1 MDLGLKDKIAFVAGS
16 SRGIGRS
23 IVDALAREGAKVVVT
38 GRETHDLD
46 RAVTE
51 LRLQYGDDRVEGCVC
66 DLRNRDVIAGTLADV
81 YARRGR
87 LDIVVANVG
96 SGRGRTGYEL
106 SDDEWEAFIETNL
119 MSGIRIVRE
128 AVPYLRKSG
137 GGSVVLTASIAGV
150 ETLGA
155 PVAYEAAKAALIAA
169 GKNLSRD
176 LARFNIRINCVAPG
190 NILFPG
196 STWDLKIAEDK
207 EHVLNYLEAQV
218 PMNRLG
224 KPEEIADIVAFLAS
238 ERASF
243 VTGACIVADGGQTR
257 GF

>member
-1 MDLGLKDKIAFVAGS
+1 MDLGLNNKVAFVAGS
-16 SRGIGRS
+16 SRGIGRA
-23 IVDALAREGAKVVVT
+23 IVEVLAREGAKVVVT
-38 GRETHDLD
+38 GRGAYDLD

-51 LRLQYGDDRVEGCVC
+51 LRSQYGGDRVEGCVC
-66 DLRNRDVIAGTLADV
+66 DLRDRDVIAGTFTDI
-81 YARRGR
+81 YARHGR
-87 LDIVVANVG
+87 LDIVVGNVG
-96 SGRGRTGYEL
+96 SGRGKPGYEL
-106 SDDEWEAFIETNL
+106 SDGEWEQFVEINL
-119 MSGIRIVRE
+119 MSSIRVVRE

-169 GKNLSRD
+169 GKNLARD
-176 LARFNIRINCVAPG
+176 LARFSIRVNCVAPG
-190 NILFPG
+190 NIMFPG
-196 STWDLKIAEDK
+196 STWDLKLAQDK
-207 EHVLNYLEAQV
+207 ENVLNYLDAQV
-218 PMNRLG
+218 PMKRLG
-224 KPEEIADIVAFLAS
+224 RPEEIADIVAFLAS